1 MLDIEKVLSK
11 CSFLFALLLWSPK
24 CLVSGEVLQ
33 TQPHAAWMGL
43 DELVFLTSKFMLS
56 VHSKKYINNLVCKFL
71 KILHTCRGPGKEK
84 TNEVKKS
91 GNSSDLFAGVLR
103 I

>member
-1 MLDIEKVLSK
+1 
-11 CSFLFALLLWSPK
+11 
-24 CLVSGEVLQ
+24 
-33 TQPHAAWMGL
+33 MGL

-56 VHSKKYINNLVCKFL
+56 VHSKKYINNLVYKFL